1 MNPAHTF
8 ILIAVIG
15 GIALIALALASSGFP
30 DVISSGNG
38 NFGGTT
44 FVAPI
49 ENGVQEVDLRATSA
63 GTYNYSTIVLQ
74 QGIPVRIHYT
84 ADPGA
89 GCGREVIIPLAKAR
103 KLAPIEGEALIEFT
117 PTEKGEFPFYCS
129 MRMFRGTIEVV

>member
-1 MNPAHTF
+1 MNPTHTF

-15 GIALIALALASSGFP
+15 GIALVALALAGSGLP
-30 DVISSGNG
+30 DVTPPGNG
-38 NFGGTT
+38 SFGGTK

-49 ENGVQEVDLRATSA
+49 EDGVQEVDLRATSA

-89 GCGREVIIPLAKAR
+89 GCGREVIIPIAKAR
-103 KLAPIEGEALIEFT
+103 KFAPTQGEALIEFT
-117 PTEKGEFPFYCS
+117 PTQKGNFPFYCS